1 MIYLKIIKKNCCNI
15 LKKVIIQAKNKDME
29 QDILSS
35 DNKTKK
41 ILEIIN
47 KEKNKPHISSD
58 LKIQDHD
65 GQIQSN
71 TDILADMYHYL
82 RREIRNLFQII
93 DQFPY

>member
-41 ILEIIN
+41 IWEIIN
-47 KEKNKPHISSD
+47 KEKTNHIYPASD

-65 GQIQSN
+65 EQIQ
-71 TDILADMYHYL
+71 
-82 RREIRNLFQII
+82 
-93 DQFPY
+93 